1 MNIVKKESNIN
12 KFKIKGNVCV
22 FGDSIVWGAWDKEFL
37 GWCNRL
43 SKYCMMIYEDDCTV
57 YNLGIPSD
65 TTTGLL
71 KRMENECNV
80 RNPQTIIVS
89 IGINDAIYLNREKYI
104 LTDSETFMK
113 NVQNI
118 IDICKSYTNNILFVG
133 LTKVNEDFTNPI
145 SWDNNQSYFN
155 ENIEKYNE
163 KIKEICI
170 ENNVEFLDIFNLL
183 DEENINI
190 DGIHP
195 NERGHEIIFN
205 NIKRKII

>member
-1 MNIVKKESNIN
+1 MHQPS
-12 KFKIKGNVCV
+12 
-22 FGDSIVWGAWDKEFL
+22 SS
-37 GWCNRL
+37 L
-43 SKYCMMIYEDDCTV
+43 SHA
-57 YNLGIPSD
+57 
-65 TTTGLL
+65 
-71 KRMENECNV
+71 
-80 RNPQTIIVS
+80 PQTILSPNTHTFPLILNLFILLSSFTIYFKYIVPWIIA
-89 IGINDAIYLNREKYI
+89 IGINDAIYLNREKCI
-104 LTDSETFMK
+104 LTDSETFTK
-113 NVQNI
+113 NIQKI
-118 IDICKSYTNNILFVG
+118 IDICKEYTNNILFVG

-155 ENIEKYNE
+155 ENIKNYNE

-205 NIKRKII
+205 NIKRKI

>member
-1 MNIVKKESNIN
+1 MKKESNIN

>member
-1 MNIVKKESNIN
+1 MKKESNIN

-22 FGDSIVWGAWDKEFL
+22 FGDSIVWGAWDKELL

-155 ENIEKYNE
+155 KNIEKYN
-163 KIKEICI
+163 KIIKEICI

-205 NIKRKII
+205 NIKRKMI